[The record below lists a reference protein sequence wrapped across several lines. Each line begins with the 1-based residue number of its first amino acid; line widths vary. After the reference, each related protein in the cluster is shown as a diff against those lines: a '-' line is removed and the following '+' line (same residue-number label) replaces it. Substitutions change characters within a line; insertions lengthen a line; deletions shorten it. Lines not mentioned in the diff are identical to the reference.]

1 MAAKTWCER
10 VILCT
15 FVRSASL
22 FVGLLLGQASGAQGF
37 APSQNASMN
46 VQGAVACVSLAAGQ
60 GSALSRPLRPS
71 GACVETETA
80 AQEGLA
86 SGGET
91 ATSAPSAGPSLPEP
105 MAEPPGLLSASTAPS
120 ATSTSTQAGPGVSSC
135 SLTSGSTAP
144 VLGPQ
149 IAELL
154 TAGLLPG
161 ASNEELE
168 AALCPKFPDPC
179 TFAEFEAIV
188 GRRAYYVLTGRLR
201 PLPAPLTLASAAAR
215 VRRQR
220 ARRSHSL
227 SWAGW
232 TCTSA
237 SSTRTACPWRP
248 RCARRSGCR
257 SPRAAQTPTTAV
269 ARTAAAAAAR
279 APDVHGSDG
288 QAAEALLEQAVVC
301 CHFAA

>member
-46 VQGAVACVSLAAGQ
+46 VQGTVACVSLAAGQ

-120 ATSTSTQAGPGVSSC
+120 ATSTSTRAGPGVSSC

-144 VLGPQ
+144 ALGPQ

-220 ARRSHSL
+220 EEYIQVHGHAPPEPFPQLGRVDVYFRFVDEDGMPLETPVREEEWMPLSPGSADSNCGSGPDRSRSRSARARR
-227 SWAGW
+227 
-232 TCTSA
+232 
-237 SSTRTACPWRP
+237 
-248 RCARRSGCR
+248 AR
-257 SPRAAQTPTTAV
+257 
-269 ARTAAAAAAR
+269 
-279 APDVHGSDG
+279 
-288 QAAEALLEQAVVC
+288 E
-301 CHFAA
+301 